1 MIFFPFLV
9 LLMVLCIRLLWAEWM
24 VVFWYVMFDVKKLIW
39 SEINKLSVSFLYGI
53 KILGS
58 YNGFCIWWMDGD
70 ERAFILY
77 QRVTDADLRALVSD
91 EVFQAEPVW
100 KLGDIQV
107 NWYNLI

>member
-1 MIFFPFLV
+1 
-9 LLMVLCIRLLWAEWM
+9 
-24 VVFWYVMFDVKKLIW
+24 
-39 SEINKLSVSFLYGI
+39 
-53 KILGS
+53 
-58 YNGFCIWWMDGD
+58 MDGD

-107 NWYNLI
+107 N